1 MSSRN
6 LLNQQ
11 TYFRDL
17 KCKEIFYDEM
27 CISLLCI
34 CVLSHSVVPD
44 SLQPHGL
51 WPFVHG
57 DSPGKNT
64 RVGYLVL
71 FEGIFPTQGSNSG
84 LLHYRWILCQM
95 NHKGSPTGVSAG
107 GYFEPCSFPSC
118 NPKQWHPTRT
128 LAWKI
133 PRTEEPGRLQS
144 MGLQRV

>member
-1 MSSRN
+1 MELMSSRN

-27 CISLLCI
+27 CISLLCT

-44 SLQPHGL
+44 SLQPHVL

-64 RVGYLVL
+64 RVGYLIL

-84 LLHYRWILCQM
+84 LLHYRWILYQLS
-95 NHKGSPTGVSAG
+95 HQGSPRSLPMAVKMDWVVFPLCVCLCWRRKKGFWKDFHQNRN
-107 GYFEPCSFPSC
+107 YFVLWWL
-118 NPKQWHPTRT
+118 N
-128 LAWKI
+128 
-133 PRTEEPGRLQS
+133 
-144 MGLQRV
+144 